1 MFIRA
6 HPYDD
11 ILPISLHARR
21 HMSGNWEITSRA
33 PSAPEPCRSPSTTRA
48 PPSPADTPIAPDR
61 PRSPPSAPDRPRAPP
76 SPADPRAPPSA
87 PDRRSEPPSA
97 PDRPRSPPS
106 APERPRALP
115 IPECPQVEHPARAR
129 PSLPIPERAI
139 SSRRRRLVCRIST
152 RGARGARTR
161 SSYIIAPP
169 FPFVLRPIPPWPS
182 LTGRSLTFQRR
193 RRIPESSGQD
203 PPLCSRRTRSRHA
216 CTPSDSFGTRWA

>member
-1 MFIRA
+1 MSVLFFKVDEGPSHTCLGSEWLTQREWSSIRFMFIRA

-48 PPSPADTPIAPDR
+48 PPSPADTPI
-61 PRSPPSAPDRPRAPP
+61 
-76 SPADPRAPPSA
+76 
-87 PDRRSEPPSA
+87 A